1 MSNVAAIVEQTAEI
15 FVSRPMVPLP
25 FSDKY

>member
-1 MSNVAAIVEQTAEI
+1 MSKAAAIVEQTAEI
-15 FVSRPMVPLP
+15 FASRPMVPLP